1 VAGRKPFAKHVFNAI
16 SSLRLVACLTLA
28 HRMTKD
34 PARPA
39 LILLLLFCVG
49 LLGEVDYQMIPPLL
63 PLLASTFG
71 ITASDAARVV
81 PVYSVASA
89 VFSLLFGYL
98 SDHFGRKLFIQAG
111 LVCFSVICASTF
123 ATNSFEAFLLARF
136 LSGVTTGAIVTA
148 ATSYAADYFSY
159 DRRGRAMGILSTA
172 YFAAAILGIPAA
184 TAVAGRW
191 GWRPLFLGTASVAL
205 ICGAL
210 VWKFIQ
216 AETRAQIQVIDS
228 RHRLSFSR
236 IREVLGLCLRRRDTL
251 SVLIASPLSSG
262 AIVAFITFLSSHLI
276 TQQHV
281 SVQQVGL
288 VFLFCGLASLAGAPL
303 SGIVADRWAK
313 KPLLVL
319 SGFVLAAC
327 VATVPRVGWGPGLF
341 AALALS
347 GLSIAF
353 RMAPLLA
360 ITTELVTPSER
371 GTFLALRNAL
381 SQLGIAASTLSASY
395 LFSAWGYA
403 WVGFFSACLLTT
415 SSVVIFLFVK
425 EPQMKK
431 S

>member
-1 VAGRKPFAKHVFNAI
+1 
-16 SSLRLVACLTLA
+16 
-28 HRMTKD
+28 MTSD

-39 LILLLLFCVG
+39 LILLLLFCIG

-63 PLLASTFG
+63 PLLASGFSVT
-71 ITASDAARVV
+71 TSHAARVV

-98 SDHFGRKLFIQAG
+98 SDHFGRKRFIQVG
-111 LVCFSVICASTF
+111 LVCFSVICAGTF
-123 ATNSFEAFLLARF
+123 ASASFETFLLARF
-136 LSGVTTGAIVTA
+136 LSGVATGAIVTT

-159 DRRGRAMGILSTA
+159 DRRGSAMGILSTA
-172 YFAAAILGIPAA
+172 YFAAAILGIPAS
-184 TAVAGRW
+184 TAVAARW
-191 GWRPLFLGTASVAL
+191 GWRPLFLVTASAAL
-205 ICGAL
+205 VCGVL

-216 AETRAQIQVIDS
+216 AETAAQVHAIDS

-236 IREVLGLCLRRRDTL
+236 IRQVFGLCLRRRDTL
-251 SVLIASPLSSG
+251 SILLASPLSSG

-276 TQQHV
+276 AEQHV
-281 SVQQVGL
+281 TVQQVGL
-288 VFLFCGLASLAGAPL
+288 VFLLCGLASLAGAPL

-319 SGFVLAAC
+319 SGFVLSAC
-327 VATVPRVGWGPGLF
+327 VAAVPKLMWGPGLF
-341 AALALS
+341 AVLALT

-360 ITTELVTPSER
+360 ITTELVNPSER

-381 SQLGIAASTLSASY
+381 SQLGITAATLSASY
-395 LFSAWGYA
+395 LFASWGYS
-403 WVGFFSACLLTT
+403 WVGAFSACLLTI
-415 SSVVIFLFVK
+415 SSLVILFFVK
-425 EPQMKK
+425 EPQRKQ

>member
-1 VAGRKPFAKHVFNAI
+1 
-16 SSLRLVACLTLA
+16 
-28 HRMTKD
+28 MTKD

-71 ITASDAARVV
+71 VTASDAARVV

-89 VFSLLFGYL
+89 VFSLIFGYL
-98 SDHFGRKLFIQAG
+98 SDHYGRKRFIQAG
-111 LVCFSVICASTF
+111 LVCFSVICAGAF
-123 ATNSFEAFLLARF
+123 ASASFGAFLLAR
-136 LSGVTTGAIVTA
+136 LLAGVTTGAIVTA
-148 ATSYAADYFSY
+148 TTSYAADYFSY
-159 DRRGRAMGILSTA
+159 ERRGRAMGILSTA

-191 GWRPLFLGTASVAL
+191 GWRPLFLVTASAAL
-205 ICGAL
+205 ICSVL
-210 VWKFIQ
+210 VWNFIQ
-216 AETRAQIQVIDS
+216 AETSAQVQAIDAL
-228 RHRLSFSR
+228 HRLSFSR
-236 IREVLGLCLRRRDTL
+236 IRQVFGLCLRRRDTL
-251 SVLIASPLSSG
+251 SVLLASPLSSG

-276 TQQHV
+276 AQQQV

-288 VFLFCGLASLAGAPL
+288 MFLLCGLASLAGAPL

-327 VATVPRVGWGPGLF
+327 VVTVPRIGWGPGLF
-341 AALALS
+341 SVLVLT

-381 SQLGIAASTLSASY
+381 SQLGIAASTLGASY
-395 LFSAWGYA
+395 IFASGGYF
-403 WVGFFSACLLTT
+403 WVGAFSACLLTI
-415 SSVVIFLFVK
+415 SSLVILLFVK
-425 EPQMKK
+425 EPEKK
-431 S
+431 MS

>member
-1 VAGRKPFAKHVFNAI
+1 
-16 SSLRLVACLTLA
+16 
-28 HRMTKD
+28 MTKY

-39 LILLLLFCVG
+39 LILFLLFCVG

-63 PLLASTFG
+63 PLLASTFEV
-71 ITASDAARVV
+71 TPSHAARVV

-89 VFSLLFGYL
+89 VFSLVFGYL
-98 SDHFGRKLFIQAG
+98 SDHYGRKRFIQVG
-111 LVCFSVICASTF
+111 LVCFSVTCAGAF
-123 ATNSFEAFLLARF
+123 ASASFETFLLARL

-172 YFAAAILGIPAA
+172 YFAAAILGIPSA
-184 TAVAGRW
+184 TAIAGRW
-191 GWRPLFLGTASVAL
+191 GWRPVFLITASAAL
-205 ICGAL
+205 VCGFL

-216 AETRAQIQVIDS
+216 GETAAQVHAIDS
-228 RHRLSFSR
+228 LHRLSLSR
-236 IREVLGLCLRRRDTL
+236 IRQVISLCLRRRDTL
-251 SVLIASPLSSG
+251 AVLLASPLSSG

-276 TQQHV
+276 HQQYV

-288 VFLFCGLASLAGAPL
+288 VFLLCGLASLAGAPL

-319 SGFVLAAC
+319 SGLVLAVC
-327 VATVPRVGWGPGLF
+327 VAVAPKIGWGPGLF
-341 AALALS
+341 AVLALT

-360 ITTELVTPSER
+360 ITTELVNASER

-395 LFSAWGYA
+395 LFASSGYA
-403 WVGFFSACLLTT
+403 WVGVFSACLLTI
-415 SSVVIFLFVK
+415 SSLVIFLFVN
-425 EPQMKK
+425 EPQRRER
-431 S
+431 

>member
-1 VAGRKPFAKHVFNAI
+1 
-16 SSLRLVACLTLA
+16 
-28 HRMTKD
+28 MTKD

-63 PLLASTFG
+63 PLLATTFG
-71 ITASDAARVV
+71 VTASHAARVV

-98 SDHFGRKLFIQAG
+98 SDHYGRKRFIQAG
-111 LVCFSVICASTF
+111 LVCFSVTCAGAF
-123 ATNSFEAFLLARF
+123 ASASFEIFLLARL

-184 TAVAGRW
+184 TAIAGRW
-191 GWRPLFLGTASVAL
+191 GWRPLFLVTASAAL
-205 ICGAL
+205 ICGLL

-216 AETRAQIQVIDS
+216 AETAAQVHAIDS
-228 RHRLSFSR
+228 QHRLSLSR
-236 IREVLGLCLRRRDTL
+236 IRQVFGLCLRRRDTL
-251 SVLIASPLSSG
+251 SVLLASPLSSG

-276 TQQHV
+276 HQQHV

-288 VFLFCGLASLAGAPL
+288 VFLLCGAASLAGAPL

-319 SGFVLAAC
+319 SGLVLAAC
-327 VATVPRVGWGPGLF
+327 VVAVPKLAWGPGLF
-341 AALALS
+341 VVLALA

-371 GTFLALRNAL
+371 GTFLALRNAV

-395 LFSAWGYA
+395 LFASRGYS
-403 WVGFFSACLLTT
+403 WVGVFSACLLTI
-415 SSVVIFLFVK
+415 SSLVILFFVK
-425 EPQMKK
+425 EPQRKK
-431 S
+431 I